1 MRRPDAFFG
10 RVQGMRHDERGVAML
25 TVVMGMLAI
34 VLMTIMIQRLASI
47 QNSASGFQARE
58 DIVLA
63 TTEAMLER
71 YAAKLTIDPFYYQ
84 QYVDEAEAPRTCTDA
99 DSSGFAAVVD
109 PGNPWFTDCTTWD
122 YSDIDPA
129 DWYSHPLLSGSVST
143 GDDAASLIHVDP
155 PVSGGAVTVTVAG
168 RLSGHISPRV
178 VQADI
183 RAESVSEFA
192 RMVEGN
198 LSYGSG
204 AITTGKVYAGV
215 DLSYDSG
222 SEAWADIFAGD
233 DITSAPTFMN
243 GAEGFDSS
251 GGHNALGLTITDIY
265 PDPIDFDNFT
275 DDLTLVQIAAC
286 EGGGTC
292 LDPVRDPRI
301 PSSVKA
307 YLIETDNV
315 MDETRLKVSY
325 STTTP
330 SFSSCLDSEGE
341 WWVYSQSASWT
352 YLDLFDL
359 PTNGA
364 LWANQHVVL
373 GRNSLEDFLLDGA
386 LTVYAGDSSSAKNVI
401 IGSSLIYEDG
411 LAGSDVLGVIA
422 SDQIWINPNSVGS
435 DRVLDMYGAFL
446 NQQDAMHTALT
457 CGDSGSSL
465 VPSPS
470 ELNTYGSIASIGTGN
485 MSCCFTPRNYGFDDR
500 LVRLRP
506 PLFPLLSDE
515 WIYTNWR
522 ETSSPCWATESGCG
536 GAGG

>member
-1 MRRPDAFFG
+1 MPVRRD
-10 RVQGMRHDERGVAML
+10 DERGVAML

-34 VLMTIMIQRLASI
+34 VLMTVMIQRLASI

-84 QYVDEAEAPRTCTDA
+84 QYVDEAEAPRTCTDS
-99 DSSGFAAVVD
+99 DSSGFGSMVA
-109 PGNPWFTDCTTWD
+109 PGNAWVTDCTTWD
-122 YSDIDPA
+122 YADVAPD
-129 DWYSHPLLSGSVST
+129 DWYSHPLLTGSVAS
-143 GDDAASLIHVDP
+143 GDDAASLIHVTP
-155 PVSGGAVTVTVAG
+155 PMEGGAVTVTVAG

-192 RMVEGN
+192 RMVEGS

-204 AITTGKVYAGV
+204 AITLGKVYAGV

-233 DITSAPTFMN
+233 DITSAPTFQS

-251 GGHNALGLTITDIY
+251 GNHNALGLTISDVY

-275 DDLTLVQIAAC
+275 DDLTLIRAAAC
-286 EGGGTC
+286 QGGGIC
-292 LDPVRDPRI
+292 LDPVVDPRI

-325 STTTP
+325 ATTTP
-330 SFSSCLDSEGE
+330 SYSTCLDTEQE
-341 WWVYSQSASWT
+341 WWVHSQNASWT
-352 YLDLFDL
+352 LLDVFDL

-364 LWANQHVVL
+364 LWASQHVVL
-373 GRNSLEDFLLDGA
+373 GRNSSSDFVLDGA
-386 LTVYAGDSSSAKNVI
+386 ITVYAGDSSSAKNVI
-401 IGSSLIYEDG
+401 IGSSLKYESG
-411 LAGSDVLGVIA
+411 LDGSDILGVIA
-422 SDQIWINPNSVGS
+422 SDQI
-435 DRVLDMYGAFL
+435 
-446 NQQDAMHTALT
+446 
-457 CGDSGSSL
+457 
-465 VPSPS
+465 
-470 ELNTYGSIASIGTGN
+470 
-485 MSCCFTPRNYGFDDR
+485 
-500 LVRLRP
+500 
-506 PLFPLLSDE
+506 
-515 WIYTNWR
+515 
-522 ETSSPCWATESGCG
+522 
-536 GAGG
+536 